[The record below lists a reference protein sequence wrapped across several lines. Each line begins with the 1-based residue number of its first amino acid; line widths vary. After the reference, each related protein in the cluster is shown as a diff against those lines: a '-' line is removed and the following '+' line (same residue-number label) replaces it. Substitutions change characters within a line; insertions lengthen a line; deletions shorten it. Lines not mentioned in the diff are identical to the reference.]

1 MVLLVR
7 SRKKERQVM
16 EYIHGGDIY
25 TYGDVIDYSVNLN
38 PFGPGESVLTA
49 MEDGL
54 RHVGE
59 YPDSRC
65 RVLRKTLAEYLHIS
79 EEFLI
84 FGNGAAELIF
94 LLVQTI
100 RPKKAV
106 LTIPSFAEYDRALQA
121 VECERVYYSLCEED
135 GFVPEE
141 SYLDLLT
148 EEVDLIFLC
157 SPDNP
162 SGAVIEKDFLL
173 RILEKCKRNQ
183 ILMVLDEC
191 FVEFLSDPQKQTL
204 YKECQNTQN
213 LVVLQAFTKISAIP
227 GIRIGYGITSNQKLI
242 RKMERNRQPWSVS
255 GVAQVAGCAALQ
267 EMDRWQRMRE
277 WLQAERT
284 WLEENL
290 TRIGVDWFP
299 SKVNYLLLK
308 SSYPLF
314 SLLLEEKILIRDC
327 SNYEGLQRG
336 YYRIAVK
343 QRKDN
348 EKLLAALTRIYEGR
362 DM

>member
-1 MVLLVR
+1 
-7 SRKKERQVM
+7 M

-38 PFGPGESVLTA
+38 PFGPGEIVLTA

-94 LLVQTI
+94 LLAQTI

-121 VECERVYYSLCEED
+121 VECECVYYSLCEED

-162 SGAVIEKDFLL
+162 SGAVIEKEFLL
-173 RILEKCKRNQ
+173 RILEKCKKNQ
-183 ILMVLDEC
+183 ILMILDEC

-213 LVVLQAFTKISAIP
+213 LVVLRAFTKISAIP
-227 GIRIGYGITSNQKLI
+227 GIRIGYGITSNQELI

-267 EMDRWQRMRE
+267 ETDRWQRMRE
-277 WLQAERT
+277 WLQEERT

-290 TRIGVDWFP
+290 TRIGVYWFP

>member
-1 MVLLVR
+1 
-7 SRKKERQVM
+7 M
-16 EYIHGGDIY
+16 EYLHGGDIY
-25 TYGDVIDYSVNLN
+25 TYKDVIDYSVNLN
-38 PFGPGESVLTA
+38 PFGPGESMLTA
-49 MEDGL
+49 MKESL
-54 RHVGE
+54 KHVGE

-65 RVLRKTLAEYLHIS
+65 RVLRKALAEHLHVS
-79 EEFLI
+79 EDFLI

-94 LLVQTI
+94 LLAQTI

-106 LTIPSFAEYDRALQA
+106 LTIPSFAEYERALQS
-121 VECERVYYSLCEED
+121 VECECVDYLLCEEH

-148 EEVDLIFLC
+148 EDVDLIFLC

-162 SGAVIEKDFLL
+162 SGAVIEKEFLL
-173 RILEKCKRNQ
+173 RVLDKCKRNQ

-204 YKECQNTQN
+204 YREYQNTQN

-227 GIRIGYGITSNQKLI
+227 GIRIGYGITSNQELLQ
-242 RKMERNRQPWSVS
+242 KMERNRQPWSVS
-255 GVAQVAGCAALQ
+255 GVAQAAGYAALQ
-267 EMDRWQRMRE
+267 ETDRWQRMRE
-277 WLQAERT
+277 WLQTERT

-290 TRIGVDWFP
+290 TRIGVSWYP

-314 SLLLEEKILIRDC
+314 SLLLEDKILIRDC
-327 SNYEGLQRG
+327 SNYEGLQMG

-362 DM
+362 GI